1 MADNTQLNSGT
12 GGDLIA
18 TDELATLN
26 GEAAPAGLKAQR
38 VKVGFGADG
47 QLQDVHEGAPLPV
60 AAYGELLEAI
70 EALRM
75 AVHSLTRSIGMSMPD
90 QAGRLRVNA
99 EAGTLVATQATAAN
113 LQMTAS
119 LAANQVLGTLNNQV
133 SIGAISATEQVPS
146 LMRVAADS
154 LRRNITVN

>member
-47 QLQDVHEGAPLPV
+47 QLQDVQEGAPLPV

-90 QAGRLRVNA
+90 QAGRLRVNV
-99 EAGTLVATQATAAN
+99 ETGNVTA
-113 LQMTAS
+113 TAS